1 MPDELSYD
9 AIEVGQTFGPWEY
22 PLAERASRYLEAIE
36 TAHPWFT
43 ERSPW
48 GPPVLPPSF
57 LGLMAM
63 RFLDTIGPVPPG
75 TLHARQEI
83 DTSAA
88 LRRDRRPHAYGKF
101 IDKFEKRG
109 RTYFT
114 FEARFRDETGIILGH
129 SRVTMA
135 FPPEA
140 AAQGGVRAEQKA
152 PDHKSD
158 LPTITRSITQDRMT
172 AYSEDSAN
180 VARGQSIHVHPEVAR
195 AAGFS
200 TTVAQGLM
208 TADYF
213 SELMTAALGKEWFEY
228 AGLSVA
234 FLRPILAGDTV
245 TAGARVSE
253 ETKEGAV
260 LRRFYEVWA
269 DNQTGET
276 VAAGHTHAL
285 IMPNR

>member
-1 MPDELSYD
+1 
-9 AIEVGQTFGPWEY
+9 
-22 PLAERASRYLEAIE
+22 
-36 TAHPWFT
+36 
-43 ERSPW
+43 
-48 GPPVLPPSF
+48 
-57 LGLMAM
+57 MAM
-63 RFLDTIGPVPPG
+63 RFLDTIGSVPPG
-75 TLHARQEI
+75 TLHARQEF
-83 DTSAA
+83 DTAAA

-101 IDKFEKRG
+101 VDKFEKRG
-109 RTYFT
+109 RKYFT

-140 AAQGGVRAEQKA
+140 AAKGGARSEQKT
-152 PDHKSD
+152 PNRKSH
-158 LPTITRSITQDRMT
+158 LPTITRSITQERMT

-180 VARGQSIHVHPEVAR
+180 VARGRSIHVHPEVAKS
-195 AAGFS
+195 AGFP

-234 FLRPILAGDTV
+234 FLRPILAGDTI
-245 TAGARVSE
+245 TTGARISE
-253 ETKEGAV
+253 ETEEGAV
-260 LRRFYEVWA
+260 LRRVYEVWA
-269 DNQTGET
+269 DNQAGKT